1 MQWQVIQVTPEIA
14 ALDHETLVAEAHRRG
29 YAGAVPS
36 FRILEWQGVG
46 TVALGMGQM
55 DTSPSEI
62 VPSGLTVVAEYESDE
77 AMRQAIAEHA
87 IIEDTD
93 V

>member
-1 MQWQVIQVTPEIA
+1 MKWQVILITPEIA

-36 FRILEWQGVG
+36 FRILEWAGVG
-46 TVALGMGQM
+46 QVALGMGGM
-55 DTSPSEI
+55 DTGPSEL

-77 AMRQAIAEHA
+77 AMRQAITENA
-87 IIEDTD
+87 IIEDEE
-93 V
+93 